1 MIDEKVVGTDVDVN
15 WTLNPEG
22 DLSLVQG
29 SDNLAQAIYLRLTC
43 YLNNLD
49 YFYSNYGSTL
59 KDWFGKN
66 QNPYTRKTLIDEIK
80 SRVLLDPRIE
90 ECQVVLEDW
99 HVNMIG
105 VHIDAKLKDDTNFEE
120 FFIFSNL
127 RKEEEYSLNPN
138 YRNTHIRT
146 RKTYYAKQGQL
157 LTVSAMVLDEKEK
170 RVPIGEVSIQIGNY
184 FVDVDDLKSN
194 VKMVEQSGSD
204 EPGTVTFKFNVPE
217 FIELGDHEL
226 IFKYKGIYGYNSCS
240 KTVLL
245 KVVDRLPT
253 NTQFVYDKKEFP
265 YYYANDVDVFTDPI
279 VYVDD
284 FNQSPVTMGTV
295 EYYIDTDDVYGE
307 RLVVYSPLIFLDDE
321 LINVPVILRTT
332 PDLLEY
338 SCKFMFDLY
347 HRYFHNKDVFPLYH
361 SDGETI
367 IDVLE
372 CIYTERHYF
381 LQTTTKN
388 VNCNIKLVVIE

>member
-1 MIDEKVVGTDVDVN
+1 MIDEKIVGTDIDVN

-22 DLSLVQG
+22 DISLVHG
-29 SDNLAQAIYLRLTC
+29 SDNLAQALYLRLTC

-66 QNPYTRKTLIDEIK
+66 QNPYTRKTLVDEIK
-80 SRVLLDPRIE
+80 SRIMLDPRIE
-90 ECQVVLEDW
+90 ECQVEIEDW
-99 HVNMIG
+99 HINMIG
-105 VHIDAKLKDDTNFEE
+105 VHINATIKDGTSFEE

-138 YRNTHIRT
+138 YKNTHIKT
-146 RKTYYAKQGQL
+146 RKIFYAKQGEL
-157 LTVSAMVLDEKEK
+157 LTVSALVLDTKEK
-170 RVPIGEVSIQIGNY
+170 RVPIGEVSIQIGGY
-184 FVDVDDLKSN
+184 FVDVVELNSN
-194 VKMVEQSGSD
+194 PRMVEQSGSD
-204 EPGTVTFKFNVPE
+204 EPGSVTFTFLVPL

-226 IFKYKGIYGYNSCS
+226 IFKYKGIYGYNSS
-240 KTVLL
+240 TKSVLL

-253 NTQFVYDKKEFP
+253 STHFVYEKKEFP
-265 YYYANDVDVFTDPI
+265 YYYANDVDVFTDPV

-284 FNQSPVTMGTV
+284 FNEAPVRMGTV

-307 RLVVYSPLIFLDDE
+307 RLVIYSPLIFLDDE
-321 LINVPVILRTT
+321 LITLPVIMRTT
-332 PDLLEY
+332 PDLLSF

-347 HRYFHNKDVFPLYH
+347 HRYFHNKDVFPLYS
-361 SDGETI
+361 SDGEEV
-367 IDVLE
+367 IDTLE

-381 LQTTTKN
+381 LQTTSKR